1 MINYFTF
8 DGVSSRN
15 FGVFISGTD
24 VFNAAPRSIQTVAVP
39 GRSGTLTID
48 NKRFENVE
56 LTYPAFIY
64 DTFRANVQGLR
75 NFLMSAAGYRRLED
89 TYNPEQYMMARYVSG
104 LSVESTERRKEG
116 RFDLTFDRM
125 PQRFLKSGET
135 AQTFTA
141 DGSITNSTL
150 YDARPL
156 IRVYGT
162 GSLGIGTETITI
174 TTNPGFID
182 IDSERMDA
190 YYGAVNCNSY
200 ITLSSGEFPVLAPG
214 YNGVDLGSGITR
226 VDITPRWWVL

>member
-8 DGVSSRN
+8 DGVSSRD

-24 VFNAAPRSIQTVAVP
+24 VFNAAPRNIQTVAVP
-39 GRSGTLTID
+39 GRNGTLTID

-75 NFLMSAAGYRRLED
+75 NFLLSAAGYRRLED

-104 LSVESTERRKEG
+104 LSVESTERRQEG

-135 AQTFTA
+135 VQTFTA
-141 DGSITNSTL
+141 DGTITNDTL

-162 GSLGIGTETITI
+162 GSLGVGAETITI
-174 TTNPGFID
+174 TTNPGYID
-182 IDSERMDA
+182 IDSEMMDA
-190 YYGAVNCNSY
+190 FYGTVNCNSY